1 MGSPRCT
8 KDLVEEALFERGRHL
23 FSELGLVFFD
33 TTSISFEGRGRESI
47 AQYGHSKDHRPDFR
61 QMIVGIALDLD
72 GRPLC
77 CEHHGSRSPR
87 KGQAQTIRG
96 HVFCSFL
103 ALCPKWV

>member
-77 CEHHGSRSPR
+77 CEHHGSRSP
-87 KGQAQTIRG
+87 ARG
-96 HVFCSFL
+96 KPKRSMAMCFARFW
-103 ALCPKWV
+103 LCA